1 MKLRK
6 TAIAAL
12 AAAAIASCAAC
23 YAADQIVIYSNAD
36 EEAQEAMKHAL
47 DGNGF
52 AGRYVLQA
60 FGTSELGGKLMAEKQ
75 DIEAD
80 IITLSTYYLDSAQAR
95 DHVFAVLTFPHKAAD
110 GSEVPF
116 YAPILGNTGALF
128 VNTKVLK
135 DSGLKAPERI
145 ADLADDAYAGK
156 ISVPDI
162 TGSSTSWL
170 MTQAL
175 ISAYGEE
182 KGTALTRKIEE
193 NAGDHLEMSGSGP
206 LKKIRAGE
214 VAVGFGLR
222 HQAVAD
228 KKKGLPVDVI
238 DPKEGNFTLT
248 EALAVV
254 DKGGKANPD
263 AMKAAE
269 IIVTKARPELLKSY
283 PFAIYPGEAV
293 DSELVP
299 AYPRAFK
306 EKLTIELLKKHQEMV
321 KDE

>member
-12 AAAAIASCAAC
+12 AAAAIAACAAAH
-23 YAADQIVIYSNAD
+23 AADKLVIYSNAD

-75 DIEAD
+75 NIEAD
-80 IITLSTYYLDSAQAR
+80 IVTLSTYYLDSAQAK
-95 DHVFAVLTFPHKAAD
+95 DHVFANLTFPHKAAD

-135 DSGLKAPERI
+135 DSGLKAPENI

-254 DKGGKANPD
+254 DKGGKTNPD

-269 IIVTKARPELLKSY
+269 VIVTKARPELLKFY
-283 PFAIYPGEAV
+283 PFAIYPGEKV
-293 DSELVP
+293 DPELVP

-306 EKLTIELLKKHQEMV
+306 EKLTIELLRKHQEMV

>member
-6 TAIAAL
+6 TALAAL
-12 AAAAIASCAAC
+12 AAAAIAASAA
-23 YAADQIVIYSNAD
+23 ASAEDRIVICSNAD

-60 FGTSELGGKLMAEKQ
+60 MGTSELGGKLMAEKRN
-75 DIEAD
+75 IEAD

-95 DHVFAVLTFPHKAAD
+95 DHVFADLSFDHKAAD

-135 DSGLKAPERI
+135 D
-145 ADLADDAYAGK
+145 
-156 ISVPDI
+156 
-162 TGSSTSWL
+162 
-170 MTQAL
+170 
-175 ISAYGEE
+175 
-182 KGTALTRKIEE
+182 
-193 NAGDHLEMSGSGP
+193 SGP

-248 EALAVV
+248 EAIAVV
-254 DKGGKANPD
+254 DKGEKTNPD

-269 IIVTKARPELLKSY
+269 VIVKKARPELLKFY
-283 PFAIYPGEAV
+283 PFAIYQGETV
-293 DSELVP
+293 DADLVP

-306 EKLTIELLKKHQEMV
+306 EKLTVELLKKHQEMV